1 MAAPRKN
8 FSGAVEAYVSGRSLE
23 DVAKQY
29 GISRQA
35 MWKALRRR
43 GVQMR
48 PNAPEGQQ
56 NGFFVHGKGYGP
68 EKQAAKSEVM
78 KAIRAGSLV
87 RQPCEVCAGNP
98 TASDGRSL
106 VHAHHEDYSKPLQV
120 RWLCQRCHHREH
132 HQ

>member
-1 MAAPRKN
+1 MVAPRKD
-8 FSGAVEAYVSGRSLE
+8 FSGAVEAYVSGRSVE
-23 DVAKQY
+23 EVANQF

-35 MWKALRRR
+35 MWKVLRRR

-48 PNAPEGQQ
+48 PKAPEGQQ
-56 NGFFVHGKGYGP
+56 NGFFIHGEGYSP

-78 KAIRAGSLV
+78 KALRSARLV
-87 RQPCEVCAGNP
+87 RQPCEVCAGSP

-132 HQ
+132 YQ